1 MGNLVISPFFSEQ
14 ESLVSFDGNLVGT
27 GSLKAR
33 GVGPCFFFLAT
44 CFFFRFFF
52 FEVFLVPA
60 CKGL

>member
-33 GVGPCFFFLAT
+33 GVGPCFFFGDL
-44 CFFFRFFF
+44 
-52 FEVFLVPA
+52 
-60 CKGL
+60 G